1 MSATEYVKRT
11 IQEVE
16 RELALQNAYLPKRI
30 ETPCSTGYCPELDF
44 STELKGSQVNYYQGL
59 IGVLRRIVE
68 LGRIDLI
75 VPVSLLS
82 CFMASPR
89 EGHLQQCYH
98 IFACLKQFNRSQLV
112 FDDAEPTF
120 DNSYFHVCDWSE
132 YYPDAKE
139 AIPPNMPEPLGHGVS
154 STCYVDADHA
164 GCKITRRSRTG
175 LVTYVNKAPV
185 IWYSKRQNTVEA
197 ATFGSEF
204 IALKTAIDQ
213 VEALPYKLRMF
224 GIPINEPTSIFCDNE
239 SVVINATHSELPL

>member
-1 MSATEYVKRT
+1 MSATEYVKHT

-16 RELALQNAYLPKRI
+16 WELSLQNAYLPKRI

-139 AIPPNMPEPLGHGVS
+139 AIPNMPEPLGHGVS

-213 VEALPYKLRMF
+213 VEALRYKLRMF
-224 GIPINEPTSIFCDNE
+224 GIPINGPTSIFCDNE
-239 SVVINATHSELPL
+239 SVVINATHSESPL